1 MMELDLNKLMETAF
15 WMIIIIGGASAI
27 FALLG
32 GLSELLENWYDDTP
46 R

>member
-1 MMELDLNKLMETAF
+1 MMIEWHKLMETAF
-15 WMIIIIGGASAI
+15 WLIVIIGGASAI

-32 GLSELLENWYDDTP
+32 GLAAFLESWYDDTP

>member
-1 MMELDLNKLMETAF
+1 MELEWHKLMETAF
-15 WMIIIIGGASAI
+15 WMIVIIGGASAI

-32 GLSELLENWYDDTP
+32 GLSELLENWHDDTP